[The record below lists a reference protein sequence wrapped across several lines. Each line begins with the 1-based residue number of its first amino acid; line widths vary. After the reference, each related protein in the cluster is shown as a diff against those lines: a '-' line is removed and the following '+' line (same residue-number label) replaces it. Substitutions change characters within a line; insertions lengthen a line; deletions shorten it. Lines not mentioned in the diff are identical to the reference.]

1 MWWGG
6 WKRGNQLVEG
16 WGRILTAGY
25 WSGVILSKI
34 IAMCVRIDTGT
45 SLFSLHS
52 LLHLVSTG
60 HPGTTIGGNVVG
72 THNGRINPVATYCF
86 IPGA

>member
-1 MWWGG
+1 MPSSDGKVRDVG
-6 WKRGNQLVEG
+6 IRYKIQRKNGEYEG
-16 WGRILTAGY
+16 QQDMMVHR
-25 WSGVILSKI
+25 SVHK
-34 IAMCVRIDTGT
+34 IDTGT
-45 SLFSLHS
+45 SVFSLHS